1 MLSLPRNSASTSLGN
16 NMSNLNHMD
25 RTVTQYVNTKVLVAR
40 LVHLSATIRKLES
53 YQSSSWADRALHDL
67 YAELQRIRP
76 QVEEYYT
83 QMPTY
88 QMEREFYAELV
99 QIKIKAEE
107 YLRRTKQE
115 Q

>member
-53 YQSSSWADRALHDL
+53 YQSSSWSDRALHDL
-67 YAELQRIRP
+67 YAELQRIWP

>member
-1 MLSLPRNSASTSLGN
+1 VLLPLRTTPSVAEHKTLSISW
-16 NMSNLNHMD
+16 
-25 RTVTQYVNTKVLVAR
+25 
-40 LVHLSATIRKLES
+40 S
-53 YQSSSWADRALHDL
+53 YYRALHDL
-67 YAELQRIRP
+67 YAELQRIWP

>member
-1 MLSLPRNSASTSLGN
+1 MIYMQNFSEFGHR
-16 NMSNLNHMD
+16 
-25 RTVTQYVNTKVLVAR
+25 RVLYSDA
-40 LVHLSATIRKLES
+40 
-53 YQSSSWADRALHDL
+53 
-67 YAELQRIRP
+67 
-76 QVEEYYT
+76 
-83 QMPTY
+83 Y